1 MAPAAKTCTAIKRKK
16 AYERVA
22 QTIRSQVLSGKLSLG
37 ERLPSERDLA
47 ERFGVSRVVVREA
60 IRTLELA
67 GILRVQKGAGGGT
80 FVVRAYEKPLVAS
93 ITNLLEGGA
102 ITLDHLFELRL
113 MLEPPAAARA
123 ASHATPEG
131 LAELEAALARAEQ
144 VVNDSEALRAAN
156 LEFHRRLVAITGNSL
171 LSALCETVL
180 QLLVDSLEG
189 NLSIETSRAVLD
201 HHHNIVEAIKQG
213 EPDRARSLTEGDLAQ
228 LWKRYQEMGV
238 RGPGSPPRGRP
249 RAADKP
255 GAGETPSD

>member
-1 MAPAAKTCTAIKRKK
+1 MAPAAKAFTAIKRKK
-16 AYERVA
+16 AYEQVA
-22 QTIRSQVLSGKLSLG
+22 QTIRRRVLSGKLTLG
-37 ERLPSERDLA
+37 DRLPSERDLS
-47 ERFGVSRVVVREA
+47 EQFGVSRVVVREA

-80 FVVRAYEKPLVAS
+80 FVAGSYEKPLVAS

-123 ASHATPEG
+123 AGHASAEG
-131 LAELEAALARAEQ
+131 LVELEQALAQAEA
-144 VVNDSEALRAAN
+144 VSHDSEALRAAN
-156 LEFHRRLVAITGNSL
+156 LEFHRRLVALTGNPL

-201 HHHNIVEAIKQG
+201 FHHLIVDAIRTKQP
-213 EPDRARSLTEGDLAQ
+213 ERARSLTEGDLAQ
-228 LWKRYQEMGV
+228 LWKRYQQMGV
-238 RGPGSPPRGRP
+238 RGPGAPVRGKL
-249 RAADKP
+249 RAAAKP
-255 GAGETPSD
+255 PGGE